1 MKKVKK
7 KRKEERGEMWW
18 PKKEA
23 DRCQKRRHG
32 RPHHC
37 MQMRTRE
44 RVSHAAHLHTL
55 RVKRRYPARR
65 HPPRDA
71 TYKATQKNPRIP
83 SNTQQN
89 PVKPS
94 KTHSDR
100 IKSGRSQNRITLE
113 TKWTETNENIVWPRG
128 YRRVFF
134 YFQRIDGDVS
144 FFFNCD
150 RWCSIT
156 KDTRPSE

>member
-128 YRRVFF
+128 HRRFF
-134 YFQRIDGDVS
+134 FISSGS
-144 FFFNCD
+144 MATFHFFFNCD